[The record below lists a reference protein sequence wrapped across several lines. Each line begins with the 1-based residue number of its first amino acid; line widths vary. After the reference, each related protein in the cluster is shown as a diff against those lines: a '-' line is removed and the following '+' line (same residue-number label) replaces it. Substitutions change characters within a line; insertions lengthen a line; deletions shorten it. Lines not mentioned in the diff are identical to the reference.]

1 MSDASPSYQGMVDEG
16 RRTGSLMVAV
26 ERRGATAIVTMNDPA
41 SLNPLNAPLTVTLLD
56 RLNELVG
63 DTETRVIVLTGADP
77 AFSAGGD
84 IRAMKAAAHPI
95 VDQSEEGA
103 VGMWRWIRHQ
113 FGGVVRTIAKS
124 DKVFIALINGPA
136 AGVGLAF
143 ALAADIVVASE
154 RARLVTAFGPIGLVP
169 EVGTSW
175 LLTRRIGYQKTF
187 EIYID
192 GRAISATEA
201 LSLGLVNEVVPHEEL
216 MNRGMYWAGR
226 AEAMADH
233 LLALT
238 KTVLRNAA
246 DLTWDQAIAM
256 EEFAEPMCFT
266 ARAHREA
273 VDAFL
278 ANRTSV

>member
-1 MSDASPSYQGMVDEG
+1 MSDREVSYRRLVEDG
-16 RRTGSLMVAV
+16 RRDGADMINV
-26 ERRGATAIVTMNDPA
+26 ERRGATAIVTMNDPT

-56 RLNELVG
+56 RLGELAA
-63 DTETRVIVLTGADP
+63 DFDTRVIVLTGAEP

-84 IRAMKAAAHPI
+84 VRAMKSAAHPM
-95 VDQSEEGA
+95 VDDSAEGA
-103 VGMWRWIRHQ
+103 ASIWRWIRHQ
-113 FGGVVRTIAKS
+113 FGGVVRTIAKT
-124 DKVFIALINGPA
+124 DKVFIAAVNGPA

-175 LLTRRIGYQKTF
+175 LLTRRLGYQKTF
-187 EIYID
+187 ELYLD
-192 GRAISATEA
+192 GRSLDAKEA
-201 LSLGLVNEVVPHEEL
+201 LSLGLVNEVVPHEQVMTRAL
-216 MNRGMYWAGR
+216 YWATK
-226 AEAMADH
+226 AEGMADH
-233 LLALT
+233 LLAIT

-246 DLTWDQAIAM
+246 DLTWDQSIAM

-266 ARAHREA
+266 AAAHRNA

-278 ANRTSV
+278 SRRAK